1 MSLELKDKRKIIG
14 FSYAWNGLKE
24 IVRSERN
31 FRIHL
36 TITVLVIIT
45 GLLLH
50 LSALE
55 WGIIILTIGL
65 VLTAEVTNSAIEKTI
80 DYLRPEIHPSAKVIK
95 DVAAGAVLVA
105 AVISVVIG
113 VLIFWPKIESL
124 IF

>member
-36 TITVLVIIT
+36 TVTVLVIIT